1 MYWFDIGA
9 LVFLLSIVIHSA
21 LRGFFKEAAV
31 LAAWAGGYFGSVAL
45 QPTVAMLFKPFLKTG
60 VMASLASFF
69 LAFIL
74 IYIAVRFA
82 GVIVIRK
89 IGDKTLPA
97 PLNHSAGAVIGGIK
111 WVFFLAI
118 LLSPLNLFPDTKS
131 KLMDRSLTAESVINL
146 TKRVTAALG
155 AEVKDIPKEL
165 KEGLKEA
172 SEAAIKSVKRGG
184 KGIAESL
191 KKISPAD
198 AVEELTE
205 DDRKQMDKLIKKLD

>member
-45 QPTVAMLFKPFLKTG
+45 QPTVATLFKPFLKTG
-60 VMASLASFF
+60 VMANLASFF
-69 LAFIL
+69 LSFIL

-97 PLNHSAGAVIGGIK
+97 PLNHSAGAVIGGVK
-111 WVFFLAI
+111 WIFFLAI
-118 LLSPLNLFPDTKS
+118 LLSPLDLFPDTKS
-131 KLMDRSLTAESVINL
+131 KLMDRSLAAESVINL
-146 TKRVTAALG
+146 TKRVTAMLG

-172 SEAAIKSVKRGG
+172 SEAAIKSVKKGG
-184 KGIAESL
+184 EGLVESL
-191 KKISPAD
+191 KKKSPAD

>member
-45 QPTVAMLFKPFLKTG
+45 QPVVAVLFKPFLKTG
-60 VMASLASFF
+60 VMANLASFF
-69 LAFIL
+69 SAFIL

-82 GVIVIRK
+82 GVMVIRK
-89 IGDKTLPA
+89 IGDKAVPPA
-97 PLNHSAGAVIGGIK
+97 FNHSAGAVIGGVK

-118 LLSPLNLFPDTKS
+118 LLSPLDLFPDTKS

-146 TKRVTAALG
+146 TKRVTAMLG
-155 AEVKDIPKEL
+155 AEVDDIPKEL
-165 KEGLKEA
+165 KEGLKKA
-172 SEAAIKSVKRGG
+172 SEAAIKRVKKGG
-184 KGIAESL
+184 EGLAESL
-191 KKISPAD
+191 KKKSPGD